1 MRVIKNVL
9 KDMIMISVIVL
20 FITTPVFAD
29 VAIPMMNP
37 VEEFLFD
44 FFNGDEKVF
53 VVGMVMIAVV
63 IAIISAV
70 VISKQEVKEEKQV
83 ETKNK

>member
-1 MRVIKNVL
+1 MKVIKNIL
-9 KDMIMISVIVL
+9 KNMVMIGAFIIIV
-20 FITTPVFAD
+20 TTPVFAD
-29 VAIPMMNP
+29 VAVPAYNP
-37 VEEFLFD
+37 VED
-44 FFNGDEKVF
+44 FIYDIFNGDEKVF

>member
-1 MRVIKNVL
+1 MKVIKNIL
-9 KDMIMISVIVL
+9 KNMIMISVIVL

-53 VVGMVMIAVV
+53 VVGMIILAVIIAVICG
-63 IAIISAV
+63 IA
-70 VISKQEVKEEKQV
+70 ISKQESKEEDV
-83 ETKNK
+83 TKNK